1 MLCLVCLS
9 TGFVARAQL
18 AASQMPAPALRLPE
32 LEVKLDAPS
41 PDRQPLRPQMSLAY
55 FPFQSYL
62 SVSSNTTRVFWVE
75 YRLQANTFFT
85 NMNMELAARINLRRL
100 PQISYY
106 TGLGYSANPAA
117 RVAGLPLSNGYFLDF
132 GARMSPFERYPA
144 AQLIF
149 ELSPYVNRLWN
160 GGNLRVN
167 LGLAYCFER
176 SPKN

>member
-1 MLCLVCLS
+1 MKPLILAIICLS
-9 TGFVARAQL
+9 MGCAASAQL
-18 AASQMPAPALRLPE
+18 ATNPTSAPTARTTE
-32 LEVKLDAPS
+32 LEAKPTN
-41 PDRQPLRPQMSLAY
+41 QPVQPQISLAY

-62 SVSSNTTRVFWVE
+62 SLASNTTRIFWVE

-100 PQISYY
+100 HRISYY

-149 ELSPYVNRLWN
+149 ELSPYVNRQWN

-167 LGLAYCFER
+167 LGLAYSFVR
-176 SPKN
+176 TPKN